1 MASASLVTGNGFF
14 DNLDTRKREDIVM
27 PRVKDVD
34 VNFGVAKITA
44 PTEQFSNATKVAF
57 YAERDSFQEEVKAA
71 AKKAQIEPMAYYIG
85 LMLDQALQSRYE
97 YALSKR
103 EKVLKAAMSV
113 LLATGKSEADARKM
127 LGLGE

>member
-1 MASASLVTGNGFF
+1 MASASLVTGCGFF

-27 PRVKDVD
+27 PRVKDVELFND
-34 VNFGVAKITA
+34 AVEIAASETFVNKA
-44 PTEQFSNATKVAF
+44 KVAM
-57 YAERDSFQEEVKAA
+57 YAERDSFQENLKAEA
-71 AKKAQIEPMAYYIG
+71 RKLKIEPIQFYVN
-85 LMLDQALQSRYE
+85 LLLDQALEARYE

-113 LLATGKSEADARKM
+113 LLATGKTESEARKM

>member
-1 MASASLVTGNGFF
+1 
-14 DNLDTRKREDIVM
+14 M

-34 VNFGVAKITA
+34 VNFGVAKIAA
-44 PTEQFSNATKVAF
+44 PTEQFTNAAKVAF
-57 YAERDSFQEEVKAA
+57 YAERDSYQEDVKSA
-71 AKKAQIEPMAYYIG
+71 AKKAQVEPIQYYIG